1 MMQLYFLCI
10 VLNAV
15 VGCVLLLPEFN
26 KLPPWME
33 NRNFRLVLGLLS
45 AVFGIVKLLVTM
57 PRIPV
62 LGDFIPA
69 VAGISG
75 GSVLLLEYYREKS
88 TMELKLPA
96 VIENVLTNGRKYL
109 GMFCAAA
116 ALLHFLFPKVI
127 LL

>member
-10 VLNAV
+10 VLNAA

-45 AVFGIVKLLVTM
+45 VGFGILKLLITM

-69 VAGISG
+69 MAGVSG

-88 TMELKLPA
+88 TMELKLPSA
-96 VIENVLTNGRKYL
+96 IENVLTNGRKYV

-116 ALLHFLFPKVI
+116 AVLHFLFPKVI